1 MNETKWNL
9 PGIATVAIAITLI
22 IALIH
27 FW

>member
-1 MNETKWNL
+1 MNEPKLNL
-9 PGIATVAIAITLI
+9 PGIAIVVIAATLI